1 MMPGRRIKPSKE
13 SAMTTTAGTSTRIES
28 TGELHELYGAPLDRA
43 VKKQLDHLDRHCRAF
58 IALSPF
64 VVIASSAA
72 DGSCD
77 ASPRGDA
84 PGFVAVVDDKTMLL
98 PDRRGNNRVDTLE
111 NVVANPHVGL
121 LFLVPGMTETLR
133 INGTAE
139 VITDEALLAPLAV
152 KGQTPRTALRVVVD
166 DAYLQCGKALIRSDL
181 WNGDK
186 HIDRSSFP
194 SLGRILAEQ
203 IGGIDP
209 AETECS
215 VEEGYRERLY

>member
-1 MMPGRRIKPSKE
+1 
-13 SAMTTTAGTSTRIES
+13 MTTTTDRVES
-28 TGELHELYGAPLDRA
+28 AASLHDLYGTPLDRA
-43 VKKQLDHLDRHCRAF
+43 VKKQLDHLDKHCRAF

-64 VVIASSAA
+64 LVIASSAP

-84 PGFVAVVDDKTMLL
+84 PGFVAVVDERTLL
-98 PDRRGNNRVDTLE
+98 IPDRRGNNRVDTLE
-111 NVVANPHVGL
+111 NVVGNPHVGL
-121 LFLVPGMTETLR
+121 LFLVPGMDETLR
-133 INGTAE
+133 INGEAQ
-139 VITDEALLAPLAV
+139 VVTDEALLTPLAV
-152 KGQTPRTALRVVVD
+152 RGQTPRTALRVTVQ

-181 WNGDK
+181 WNPQK
-186 HIDRSSFP
+186 RIDRSTFP

-203 IGGIDP
+203 IGDLDP